1 MPVGGVESVY
11 ALNNK
16 AVAIMAM
23 NHGWRYSDRLQLPLF
38 SNAWGT

>member
-23 NHGWRYSDRLQLPLF
+23 KNGLRYSDRLQVPLF
-38 SNAWGT
+38 KNEWGT